1 MHKKAC
7 LFTILNMKKN
17 TKKSGNTYPKKEE
30 RDASHQE
37 IANVFGLTRMRIGQ
51 IEKGIK
57 EKLQHNP
64 VLRELWLN
72 DT

>member
-1 MHKKAC
+1 
-7 LFTILNMKKN
+7 MKKQLDK
-17 TKKSGNTYPKKEE
+17 TSRKKRGPTPGTSYPKKEE